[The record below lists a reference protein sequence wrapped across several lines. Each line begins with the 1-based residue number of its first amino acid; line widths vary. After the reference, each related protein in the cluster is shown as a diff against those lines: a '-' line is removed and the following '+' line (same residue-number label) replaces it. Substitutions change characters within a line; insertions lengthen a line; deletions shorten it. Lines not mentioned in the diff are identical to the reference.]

1 MGGVVLLLVLFVV
14 SMFVLLLLLA
24 GLIIGLYNRLIRL
37 NNQCDSAWANV
48 NTELQ
53 RRYDLIPNLVNTV
66 KGYATHERELLE
78 EVTRLRE
85 QCMATKGGPDQQA
98 AAETLLQ
105 GALGRLMV
113 RLEQYPDLKANQN
126 FLNLQDQLAETEN
139 RIQQANAMFNGTV
152 REFNNAVMVFPAN
165 LIAGLFGFKART
177 FFELG
182 TEAAREAPKVQF

>member
-1 MGGVVLLLVLFVV
+1 MLMVIVLAVILIG
-14 SMFVLLLLLA
+14 LA
-24 GLIIGLYNRLIRL
+24 IGLYNRLVRL
-37 NNQCDSAWANV
+37 NNQCDAAWANV

-85 QCMATKGGPDQQA
+85 RCMATKGDPQQQA
-98 AAETLLQ
+98 AAENLLQ
-105 GALGRLMV
+105 GALGQLMV
-113 RLEQYPDLKANQN
+113 RLERYPDLKANQN
-126 FLNLQDQLAETEN
+126 FLSLQDQLAETEN
-139 RIQQANAMFNGTV
+139 RIQMANQAFNGAV

-165 LIAGLFGFKART
+165 LIAGFFGFKART